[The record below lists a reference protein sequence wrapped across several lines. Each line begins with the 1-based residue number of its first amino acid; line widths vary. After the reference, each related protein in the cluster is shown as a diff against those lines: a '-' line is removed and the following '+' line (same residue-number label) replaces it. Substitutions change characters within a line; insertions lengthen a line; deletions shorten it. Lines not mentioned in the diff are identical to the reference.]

1 MPSVPIDSN
10 VNASGKLDKAEAMHG
25 GEMKYVPAHERKNG
39 PWDDYELEDMGRHVE
54 MADKVKSNPKLMA
67 AMAEHHRKKSK
78 KHADM
83 AKMMRPAMARG
94 LISETQA
101 TKASM
106 KNLEADRSS
115 NHG

>member
-10 VNASGKLDKAEAMHG
+10 INASGKLDKADAMHG
-25 GEMKYVPAHERKNG
+25 GQMKYVAPHERKDG
-39 PWDDYELEDMGRHVE
+39 PWDDYELDEMGHHVE
-54 MADKVKSNPKLMA
+54 RAEKIKGNPKLMA
-67 AMAEHHRKKSK
+67 AMAKHQEKRAK
-78 KHADM
+78 KHSHM

-94 LISETQA
+94 LVSETQA

-106 KNLEADRSS
+106 KDLDKASPS